1 MDYFEVVSS
10 IALVIGLIVVNV
22 WAPGVGMN
30 VDVSTLDTKGIAK
43 FAEPGKMQTTAEFLM
58 NIIPTS
64 VVDAF
69 AKGDMLQVLF
79 FSILFGYAMHSF
91 GERGKPVFDLIE
103 KLSHVLFGIV
113 GVIMKVAPIGAFGAM
128 AYTIGK
134 HGVGSLTQLASL
146 MGAFYLTCLI
156 FIFGVLGSI
165 AKFHGFSIVKLIK
178 YIKEELFLVLGTSS
192 SESALPR
199 LMAKMENAG
208 AQKSVVGLVVPTGYS
223 FNLDGTSIYLT
234 MAAVFI
240 AQATNTPMDL
250 GQQITLLV
258 ILLLTSKGA
267 AGVTGKA
274 GFPKKF
280 GAGVISTSGA
290 LGILIPPSIVMVMYS
305 VATNTSVG
313 ALFMAGVVPGI
324 ALALTLGG
332 VTWYRARKYD
342 YPRQP
347 KATWGERWTAF
358 RASVWGLLLIVV
370 VMGGIYT
377 GIFTPTE
384 AAAMSAVYAFI
395 CAVFIYRDLGL
406 KDVPKVLL
414 NSANMSAML
423 LYIITN
429 AVLFSFIMTNENI
442 PQALADWMLGH
453 GLGLITF
460 LLAVNVILLLAGN
473 FMEPSSIVLIFAPIL
488 FPVAVKLGIHP
499 VHFGILMVVNMEV
512 GMCHPP
518 VGLNLYVASG
528 ITKMGITEL
537 TVAVWPWLLS
547 MLCFLMLV
555 TYWPSLSL
563 WLPQQLG
570 ML

>member
-1 MDYFEVVSS
+1 MN
-10 IALVIGLIVVNV
+10 ALVIFGLLAVLMLTGMPISISLGLTVLTFLFTMTQVPLESVALKLFTGIEKFEIMAIPFFILAGNFLTHGGVAKRMINFATSMVGHWYGGLGLAGVLACALFAAVSGSSPATVV
-22 WAPGVGMN
+22 AIG
-30 VDVSTLDTKGIAK
+30 
-43 FAEPGKMQTTAEFLM
+43 
-58 NIIPTS
+58 
-64 VVDAF
+64 
-69 AKGDMLQVLF
+69 
-79 FSILFGYAMHSF
+79 SILLPAM
-91 GERGKPVFDLIE
+91 V
-103 KLSHVLFGIV
+103 
-113 GVIMKVAPIGAFGAM
+113 
-128 AYTIGK
+128 
-134 HGVGSLTQLASL
+134 
-146 MGAFYLTCLI
+146 
-156 FIFGVLGSI
+156 
-165 AKFHGFSIVKLIK
+165 
-178 YIKEELFLVLGTSS
+178 
-192 SESALPR
+192 
-199 LMAKMENAG
+199 
-208 AQKSVVGLVVPTGYS
+208 
-223 FNLDGTSIYLT
+223 
-234 MAAVFI
+234 
-240 AQATNTPMDL
+240 
-250 GQQITLLV
+250 
-258 ILLLTSKGA
+258 
-267 AGVTGKA
+267 KA
-274 GFPKKF
+274 GFPNKF

-313 ALFMAGVVPGI
+313 ALFMAGVIPGL
-324 ALALTLGG
+324 ALAGVLGG
-332 VTWYRARKYD
+332 VTWYRARKFN

-347 KATWGERWTAF
+347 KATWGERWKSF

-395 CAVFIYRDLGL
+395 CAVFIYKDLGM

-442 PQALADWMLGH
+442 PQALADWMLGN
-453 GLGLITF
+453 GLGMITF

-488 FPVAVKLGIHP
+488 FPVAMALGIHP

-547 MLCFLMLV
+547 MLGFLVVV
-555 TYWPSLSL
+555 TYWPGLSL
-563 WLPQQLG
+563 WLPRQLG